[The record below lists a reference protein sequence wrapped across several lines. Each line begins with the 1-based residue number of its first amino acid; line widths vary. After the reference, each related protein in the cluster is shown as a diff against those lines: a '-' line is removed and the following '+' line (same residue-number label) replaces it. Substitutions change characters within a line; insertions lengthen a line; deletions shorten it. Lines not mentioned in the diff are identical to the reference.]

1 MVKMEKSSKRKID
14 EVCTPPENPSSKPL
28 RPGIVESFAQPWHPY
43 CNKGPG
49 FAGSS
54 SSNRAPNNPNLQLCN
69 LDNVVNSTHNTS
81 DVGVNSILIDQQ
93 EDNADENLKKSISSR
108 VLAQKSRIK
117 KELYVVILE
126 GKLKVLE
133 DEIADL
139 FQKIDAL
146 KDEYPSLLL
155 EQNKLK
161 LQMAISERGNTL
173 QELEVEKNRVE
184 MMKLSELQIEQ
195 AMEKQIRLLSNIGTN
210 VQLMYKANINPFD
223 LPHFLC
229 SNSNQV
235 PNGAVAT
242 SRTREININLQPEN
256 RTQVLMANNRG
267 VRNENQVGM
276 ENLTENG
283 QGSTPNYDIVKLE
296 PSDY

>member
-28 RPGIVESFAQPWHPY
+28 RPGIVEPFPQPWHPY
-43 CNKGPG
+43 WNKGLG
-49 FAGSS
+49 FASSS
-54 SSNRAPNNPNLQLCN
+54 SSNRAPNNSNLQLCN
-69 LDNVVNSTHNTS
+69 PDKVVNSTHNTNN
-81 DVGVNSILIDQQ
+81 VGVNSILIDQQ
-93 EDNADENLKKSISSR
+93 EDNADENLKKSISSQ

-139 FQKIDAL
+139 IQKIDAL
-146 KDEYPSLLL
+146 KDEHPSLLL

-161 LQMAISERGNTL
+161 LQMAISEKGNTL

-184 MMKLSELQIEQ
+184 MMKLSEFQIEQ

-210 VQLMYKANINPFD
+210 VQLIYKANMNPFD

-242 SRTREININLQPEN
+242 SRTRKININLQPEN
-256 RTQVLMANNRG
+256 WTQVLMANNRG

-276 ENLTENG
+276 KNLIENG
-283 QGSTPNYDIVKLE
+283 QGSTPN
-296 PSDY
+296 